1 MSQLAQFS
9 FFNNLSPNEQD
20 KIRDVMQ
27 TYSLAAGEQLI
38 TEGENSDSF
47 YLLLNGEVE
56 VYVSNDSGEHFTLS
70 RLGDGSHFGELSFLD
85 GDRRSASIKT
95 ISDCNFLVL
104 ERDDFKSVMKQFPS
118 LYETMIQSLVK
129 MVRQQN
135 ETIRELAMSDTY
147 RKISKFLNQSRS
159 EMGSFRKAPPKMT
172 ADLIAKKTDTS
183 KEIVVRL
190 LNRLENLKHLT
201 LIEGAVTL
209 HRVLPEKL

>member
-9 FFNNLSPNEQD
+9 FFNNLTPTEQD

-27 TYSLAAGEQLI
+27 TYSLAGGEQLI
-38 TEGENSDSF
+38 TEGDHSDSF

-56 VYVSNDSGEHFTLS
+56 VYVSNDNGEHFTLS
-70 RLGDGSHFGELSFLD
+70 ILGDGSHFGELSFLD

-104 ERDDFKSVMKQFPS
+104 EREDFKSVMRQFPS

-135 ETIRELAMSDTY
+135 DTIRELAMSDTY

-159 EMGSFRKAPPKMT
+159 EMGSYRKAPPKMT
-172 ADLIAKKTDTS
+172 ADLIAEKTKTS

-201 LIEGAVTL
+201 LTNGTVTL
-209 HRVLPEKL
+209 HRVLPAKL